1 MLALREIS
9 KPEVR
14 PLNMEAL
21 RGSSWLFLI
30 NGCGHIMCSAVKAL
44 ADHDRSS
51 AIRNKQDKEK
61 ETLLVVG

>member
-9 KPEVR
+9 KPEVK

-30 NGCGHIMCSAVKAL
+30 NGMWAYNVFICEGTC
-44 ADHDRSS
+44 RS
-51 AIRNKQDKEK
+51 
-61 ETLLVVG
+61 